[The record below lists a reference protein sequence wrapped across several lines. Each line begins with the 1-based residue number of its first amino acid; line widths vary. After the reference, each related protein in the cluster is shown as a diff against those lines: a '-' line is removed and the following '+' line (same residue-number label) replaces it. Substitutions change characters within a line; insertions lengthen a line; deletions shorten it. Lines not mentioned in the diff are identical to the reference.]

1 MYISAEIF
9 QKWNCFYENYAK
21 TYEVRIAYN
30 KKLNRNSN
38 CQCQIQIEAKLPSI
52 NFFSSYSKDI
62 KHTMHCYHPD
72 VTTKSAKKILLQFP
86 NHTYKTNWNLWSIM
100 FEKIIILTL
109 WAYAKVTLHG
119 RVKMHAFLTEISFSL
134 SNAINEH

>member
-62 KHTMHCYHPD
+62 KHNALLPPWCYYKICQENPI
-72 VTTKSAKKILLQFP
+72 TISKSHLQDKLKFVV
-86 NHTYKTNWNLWSIM
+86 NYVRENNNSDT
-100 FEKIIILTL
+100 LTICQGNPS
-109 WAYAKVTLHG
+109 W
-119 RVKMHAFLTEISFSL
+119 
-134 SNAINEH
+134 